1 MDPGAQERSEP
12 GDDDREGEHV
22 MSFASR
28 AWSPFKLLFALVVV
42 ALLFVTPGSDARAAE
57 DELGG
62 NGWIRMRTENGIAV
76 SRKDIPGSPFL
87 AFRGE
92 GDVDEPLLLVG
103 SVLVDITRN
112 REWIDSLVES
122 KILRT
127 VSETEY
133 ITYTHVGT
141 PITMSDRDF
150 VTDVTLSVQPSQKEL
165 AIKMHSVVDPIAPT
179 TRYVRGELSSSVF
192 SLTSID
198 GGRRTHVVAEIHCD
212 PKGSVAAWI
221 VNKFQNDWGYNTIKR
236 LRAQVQKPDIAV
248 HARLKA
254 VLEEKGFFN

>member
-1 MDPGAQERSEP
+1 MKLKLAALARSP
-12 GDDDREGEHV
+12 LNV
-22 MSFASR
+22 
-28 AWSPFKLLFALVVV
+28 LFGLVV
-42 ALLFVTPGSDARAAE
+42 ALVLAFPSSGAAAE
-57 DELGG
+57 DLD
-62 NGWIRMRTENGIAV
+62 NGAWVRTRTENGIAV
-76 SRKDIPGSPFL
+76 SKKNIPGSPFL

-92 GDVDEPLLLVG
+92 GDIDEPLLLVG
-103 SVLVDITRN
+103 SVLVDIARD

-122 KILRT
+122 RILRT

-150 VTDVTLSVQPSQKEL
+150 VTNVTLAVQPTQKQL
-165 AIKMHSVVDPIAPT
+165 AINMHSVTDPSAPT
-179 TRYVRGELSSSVF
+179 TRYVRAELSSSSF

-198 GGRRTHVVAEIHCD
+198 GGRGTHVVAEIHCD
-212 PKGSVAAWI
+212 PKGSIAAWI
-221 VNKFQNDWGYNTIKR
+221 VNKFQNDWGYNTITR
-236 LRAQVQKPDIAV
+236 LRTQVKKPDVAV

>member
-1 MDPGAQERSEP
+1 MNL
-12 GDDDREGEHV
+12 
-22 MSFASR
+22 R
-28 AWSPFKLLFALVVV
+28 ARPVSLLKPFFVLVAVLLFA
-42 ALLFVTPGSDARAAE
+42 TPSSGAAPE
-57 DELGG
+57 RDD
-62 NGWIRMRTENGIAV
+62 GWVRMRTEDGIVV

-103 SVLVDITRN
+103 SVLVDIARD

-122 KILRT
+122 KVLRT

-133 ITYTHVGT
+133 ITYSHIGT

-150 VTDVTLSVQPSQKEL
+150 VTDVTLGVEPTEKRLE
-165 AIKMHSVVDPIAPT
+165 INMHSVSDPTAPR
-179 TRYVRGELSSSVF
+179 TRYVRGELMRSSF
-192 SLTSID
+192 TLTSID
-198 GGRRTHVVAEIHCD
+198 NGRRTHVVAEIHCD

-221 VNKFQNDWGYNTIKR
+221 VNKFQNDWGYNTIR
-236 LRAQVQKPDIAV
+236 SLRAQVRKPDIAI
-248 HARLKA
+248 HPRLKA